1 VNDMQVTKKQF
12 KALLKE
18 CIMEL
23 IDEGAFKSSFKEAI
37 TESVQTSSKNS
48 LSGIST
54 FDVMNSL
61 KNNSSS
67 NQTTDNEGIPQYLN
81 EVLIPTKTIYEK
93 SGLSQNVINQQQNQP
108 NARLA
113 ALIQHTAAEQAGQN
127 PSKAA
132 LMESIFAD
140 TAMTTLMNQRDDP
153 ESRGISGLLPSE
165 TPITQQQASRERQA
179 LETLAPSGD
188 ISRWAKV
195 AAMSMQSKKN

>member
-1 VNDMQVTKKQF
+1 MQVTKKQF

-54 FDVMNSL
+54 FDVMSSL

-67 NQTTDNEGIPQYLN
+67 NQTIDNEGIPQYLN

>member
-1 VNDMQVTKKQF
+1 MQVTKKQF